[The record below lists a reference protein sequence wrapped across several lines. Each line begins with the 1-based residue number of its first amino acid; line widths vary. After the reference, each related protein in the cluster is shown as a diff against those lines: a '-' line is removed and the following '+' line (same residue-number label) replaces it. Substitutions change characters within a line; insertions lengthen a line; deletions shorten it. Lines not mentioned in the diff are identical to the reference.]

1 MEIQNNRI
9 LQMIIIIHILYMHA
23 LVDNSEIKVVKILT
37 VSIFFPVQIE
47 CFLDQTYYLE
57 NMIMVH

>member
-1 MEIQNNRI
+1 
-9 LQMIIIIHILYMHA
+9 MIIIIHILYMHA

-57 NMIMVH
+57 NMIMQVH